1 MPDEIEET
9 TETEV
14 EVEGEEAYT
23 SVEDWPEDTEIMDL
37 DLPSGAKVR
46 VEQPAVA
53 WLALTGRVPA
63 HLVAIQKHHMA
74 DGKSWT
80 SEELDKAL
88 DWLVC
93 ASFVKPKVALG
104 RKSGCVP
111 ISKLT
116 AQDKEV
122 VVVALALQKHIGV
135 IS

>member
-9 TETEV
+9 AETEV
-14 EVEGEEAYT
+14 EVEAEEAYT
-23 SVEDWPEDTEIMDL
+23 SAENWPEDTEIMDL

-104 RKSGCVP
+104 RRPGCRA
-111 ISKLT
+111 ISTISLR
-116 AQDKEV
+116 DKETV
-122 VVVALALQKHIGV
+122 VLALKLHTFIGV
-135 IS
+135 LG